1 MVTIQVENLINFVA
15 EVFPIRVPLP
25 DGTRAAIVN
34 TAREVGISKIS
45 VQWATE

>member
-1 MVTIQVENLINFVA
+1 MVTIKVQNLINFVA

-45 VQWATE
+45 IRRATA